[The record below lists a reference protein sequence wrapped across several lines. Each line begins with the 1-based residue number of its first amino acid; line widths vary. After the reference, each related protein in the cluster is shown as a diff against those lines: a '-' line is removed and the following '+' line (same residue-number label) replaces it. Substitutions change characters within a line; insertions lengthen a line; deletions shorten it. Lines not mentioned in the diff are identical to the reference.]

1 VKSEFDWHHLVAG
14 VGYTGRRLLA
24 ALPAT
29 TALGVSRT
37 PGDDGVHDILHADF
51 DQPVA
56 TLPSAAC
63 VIYTI
68 PPSRDADPDPR
79 LANFLAALAHKP
91 RRIVYFSTSGVYG
104 DTGGTTVDEDAAP
117 NPQTARA
124 RRRLAAESVLAE
136 WCDAAGV
143 ELSILRVPGIYGPG
157 RLGLERLQDGKT
169 LLRELDSGPGNRIH
183 VDDLVNCA
191 LAAADPERPAGIY
204 NVGDGDVRSSTWFS
218 RTVAELA
225 GLPPPG
231 TVSLDEARSEWS
243 EQRLSF
249 ALESRRLDLRRMYDR
264 LRLAP
269 NYPDATKGIR
279 ASLRAGNE

>member
-1 VKSEFDWHHLVAG
+1 MNAEFDWQHLVAG

-68 PPSRDADPDPR
+68 PPARDADPDPR
-79 LANFLAALAHKP
+79 LANFLAALTHKP
-91 RRIVYFSTSGVYG
+91 RRVVYFSTSGVYG
-104 DTGGTTVDEDAAP
+104 DTGGNAVNEDAEP

-124 RRRLAAESVLAE
+124 RRRVAAESVLAE

-157 RLGLERLQDGKT
+157 RLGLERLREGRT
-169 LLRELDSGPGNRIH
+169 WLRELESGPGNRIH

-204 NVGDGDVRSSTWFS
+204 NVGDGDVRSSTWFA
-218 RTVAELA
+218 RTVADLA
-225 GLPPPG
+225 GLPSPG
-231 TVSLDEARSEWS
+231 TVSLDEARTEWS

-269 NYPDATKGIR
+269 RYPDATEGIR
-279 ASLRAGNE
+279 ASLRAGEK